1 LYADRIT
8 DSMKKAW
15 AKRNVGEE
23 IKQLDQHHGIITPR
37 ASSNASRT

>member
-1 LYADRIT
+1 
-8 DSMKKAW
+8 MKKAW

-37 ASSNASRT
+37 SIVKRIKGPD